1 MYLTTVVPVGHCI
14 LRSEECLFSFPTSDA
29 GYAQILFF
37 FLQTRK
43 CLEYWYHHQ
52 GNYVYEILKNGVSF
66 VFSGGRPFRQ

>member
-14 LRSEECLFSFPTSDA
+14 LRSEQCLFSFPASVA

-37 FLQTRK
+37 RQTRK

-52 GNYVYEILKNGVSF
+52 GNCAYEILKNGVSF